1 MNSYNYILYTLNETM
16 TLQSRASNPLL
27 YKPIQTHTLTYI
39 YSSSNFNFMN
49 LTRMTIDCKV
59 DTGNI

>member
-1 MNSYNYILYTLNETM
+1 M

-27 YKPIQTHTLTYI
+27 YKPIQSHTLTYM

-49 LTRMTIDCKV
+49 FTRMTIDCKV